1 MPNSKLY
8 FNKYKK
14 ALFDGK
20 TPKEIIGESEK
31 ENGRI
36 DSKPIENSV
45 YVVKMKPQVI
55 NKEMRVK

>member
-1 MPNSKLY
+1 VPNSKLY

-20 TPKEIIGESEK
+20 TPKEIIWEFKK

-36 DSKPIENSV
+36 DSKPIKKSLLLSKRNH
-45 YVVKMKPQVI
+45 K
-55 NKEMRVK
+55 